1 MSKANK
7 ILKVCVLSDSFIPK
21 KISAAG
27 MLYNLSREFVKR
39 DIEVICI
46 FGSDKDDKWQIQNNK
61 FNNYNLEK
69 LKIISSDCMSN
80 FRYKNNYFRFI
91 FELLLFAI

>member
-27 MLYNLSREFVKR
+27 MLYNLSREFIKR
-39 DIEVICI
+39 YIEVICL
-46 FGSDKDDKWQIQNNK
+46 FGSDKD
-61 FNNYNLEK
+61 EK
-69 LKIISSDCMSN
+69 
-80 FRYKNNYFRFI
+80 
-91 FELLLFAI
+91 